1 MRTLVPL
8 RLREESGRS
17 RLSRIDVLVIDD
29 WVMAPL
35 SEPER
40 RDFWEICEDRYQ
52 VRSTILTSQLPVS
65 RWHEQVGDPTLA
77 DGILDRLVHNAYRIE
92 MRGDSMRKSRLR
104 EGVVLHGAGPC
115 PAQRGVEIARLL
127 FVVDKIPKHE
137 RDRVRRDLLEYC
149 HRDALAMVRL
159 VETLEGL
166 ARVAP

>member
-8 RLREESGRS
+8 RLGEVSGRS

-52 VRSTILTSQLPVS
+52 VRSTILTQLPVT

-77 DGILDRLVHNAYRIE
+77 DGILDRLMHNAYRIE
-92 MRGDSMRKSRLR
+92 KRGDSMRKSR
-104 EGVVLHGAGPC
+104 GTPNPTIWISSWKPISVLMGDC
-115 PAQRGVEIARLL
+115 RKLKL
-127 FVVDKIPKHE
+127 FSLPRSV
-137 RDRVRRDLLEYC
+137 C
-149 HRDALAMVRL
+149 AL
-159 VETLEGL
+159 THY
-166 ARVAP
+166 APVWAA